1 MPFIRKVCVLSKTR
15 LIFPH
20 LNGPNVTPLNDKRL
34 RKKFKVDSGKAVA
47 GSSLRYMD
55 RKARILA
62 TEVRLISWICKSLM
76 VRS

>member
-20 LNGPNVTPLNDKRL
+20 INGPNVTPLNDKRL

-47 GSSLRYMD
+47 GSSFVTWIEKRAFWQLRSDEFHGYAS
-55 RKARILA
+55 R
-62 TEVRLISWICKSLM
+62 
-76 VRS
+76 